1 MATSSGW
8 GARPIKPQ
16 DRDLICPICLDQLT
30 VPRSLTCLHSFCTKC
45 LSSHIS
51 KTATKVSGIHTFK
64 CPVCQTVIR
73 PSFGDNPLTSWAD
86 QFPIDVILASMTL
99 GDKSATDKT
108 CEPCSVQGKQLK
120 AKYFCTV
127 CKECRCQTCYE
138 HHQSSKLLKGH
149 KIVTVEE
156 FLSDPAMAVT
166 LAEYL
171 TCTNHADK
179 EYTVYCRDHG
189 KVLCATCLEEGHKGC
204 INCKE
209 IIVHAKEVI
218 KEQRTDKVL
227 RKMKT
232 LVKHLTDVCERKR
245 QNMLDFEADI
255 IKKLNEISTLR
266 QNLNSIIDDL
276 EIRVREKGKKVCKQ
290 QSMKRLEEDRH
301 IQSVVAAV
309 KNSCKQLEA
318 ISKYGSETRLCVVL
332 QKMEDQ
338 LLAYQK
344 RSTDFSE
351 ILKINIEINIP
362 DFIRKNSML
371 SVADVSCTVL
381 ENRQIIP
388 LPYDSMQFRS
398 DEKAVKERH
407 MRANETDD
415 RHSYRKDRKKVS
427 DRGSTCR
434 DIVKVEEFKV
444 HRPRIDMPPA
454 YAAVDCLPDGKVVF
468 LDMANSR
475 CCLYDSCYRY
485 ISEYKLSSCPRRM
498 AVDAKNEIAIS
509 LPDQMKIHFLLII
522 GDSIT
527 SKRII
532 STTRWCTALASLSN
546 KELVFTGYD
555 KDRYHWGIMTTDGQ
569 EKSCFYIPG
578 HIMTPATGGT
588 NVILNLLK
596 TRVYISCYLNNAVY
610 CFSLDGIKHFEYVSD
625 SLKGPADMTIDMQ
638 ENLFVVGLESCN
650 IHQLAQDGSVLKVI
664 TDGIPRFPASICLN
678 TSEKQFLL
686 TSVDDTNRDTCFIYQ
701 LK

>member
-30 VPRSLTCLHSFCTKC
+30 VPRSLTCLHSFCTNC

-64 CPVCQTVIR
+64 CPVCQAVIR
-73 PSFGDNPLTSWAD
+73 SIYGDKPLTSYAD
-86 QFPIDVILASMTL
+86 QFPIDVVLASMSP

-108 CEPCSVQGKQLK
+108 CEPCSIQGKQLK

-166 LAEYL
+166 IDGCL
-171 TCTNHADK
+171 TCTDHLDE
-179 EYTVYCRDHG
+179 EYTFYCRDHG
-189 KVLCATCLEEGHKGC
+189 KVLCATCLEEGHKRC
-204 INCKE
+204 TNCKD

-218 KEQRTDKVL
+218 KKQSSNKVL
-227 RKMKT
+227 KKMKA
-232 LVKHLTDVCERKR
+232 LEKHLTGVSKRKR
-245 QNMLDFEADI
+245 QNMLDFEDDI
-255 IKKLNEISTLR
+255 KKKLNEISTLR
-266 QNLNSIIDDL
+266 QNINSIIDDL
-276 EIRVREKGKKVCKQ
+276 EIRVREEGKRASEQ
-290 QSMKRLEEDRH
+290 QSTRTLEEDRH

-318 ISKYGSETRLCVVL
+318 ISKYGSETQLCVVL

-338 LLAYQK
+338 LLAYQTQ
-344 RSTDFSE
+344 STDFSE
-351 ILKINIEINIP
+351 ILKINIDLNIP
-362 DFIRKNSML
+362 ECLHESSML
-371 SVADVSCTVL
+371 SVTDLSCTVL

-398 DEKAVKERH
+398 DEKAIKERH

-415 RHSYRKDRKKVS
+415 THSHIKYRERVSYRGRK
-427 DRGSTCR
+427 CR

-444 HRPRIDMPPA
+444 HRPYIEMPPA
-454 YAAVDCLPDGKVVF
+454 YAAIDCLPDGKIVF

-475 CCLYDSCYRY
+475 CCLYDSCYQY
-485 ISEYKLSSCPRRM
+485 ISEYMLSSSPRRM
-498 AVDAKNEIAIS
+498 AVVAKNEIAIS
-509 LPDQMKIHFLLII
+509 LPDQMKIHFLLI
-522 GDSIT
+522 GDTIT
-527 SKRII
+527 SKRTT
-532 STTRWCTALASLSN
+532 STTRWCTSLASLSN

-555 KDRYHWGIMTTDGQ
+555 TDRYHWGIMTTDGQ

-578 HIMTPATGGT
+578 HIMTPTTGGT
-588 NVILNLLK
+588 NVILNSLK
-596 TRVYISCYLNNAVY
+596 TRVCISCYLNNAVY
-610 CFSLDGIKHFEYVSD
+610 CFSLDGVKYFEYVSD
-625 SLKGPADMTIDMQ
+625 SLKGPADMAIDMQ
-638 ENLFVVGLESCN
+638 ENLFVVGHESCN

-664 TDGIPRFPASICLN
+664 TDGIPRFPVSICLN
-678 TSEKQFLL
+678 TSGKQFLL
-686 TSVDDTNRDTCFIYQ
+686 TSVDDTNRDTCFVYQ

>member
-16 DRDLICPICLDQLT
+16 GRDLICPICLDQLT
-30 VPRSLTCLHSFCTKC
+30 IPRSLTCLHSFCTKC
-45 LSSHIS
+45 LSSYIS

-64 CPVCQTVIR
+64 CPVCQAVIR
-73 PSFGDNPLTSWAD
+73 PPFGDNPLTSWAD
-86 QFPIDVILASMTL
+86 QFPIDVLLASML
-99 GDKSATDKT
+99 IGDKSATVKT

-120 AKYFCTV
+120 ANYFCTV

-166 LAEYL
+166 IAEYL
-171 TCTNHADK
+171 TCTDHVDK

-189 KVLCATCLEEGHKGC
+189 KVLCTTCLEEGHKGC
-204 INCKE
+204 TNCKD
-209 IIVHAKEVI
+209 IIVHAKEI
-218 KEQRTDKVL
+218 LKEQRPNKLLKKVKAL
-227 RKMKT
+227 QEHIM
-232 LVKHLTDVCERKR
+232 DVSQRKR
-245 QNMLDFEADI
+245 QNMLDFEDDI
-255 IKKLNEISTLR
+255 KKKLNEISTVR
-266 QNLNSIIDDL
+266 QKINAIINDL
-276 EIRVREKGKKVCKQ
+276 EIRVTEKGKKVSEL
-290 QSMKRLEEDRH
+290 QSTRTLKEDRH

-318 ISKYGSETRLCVVL
+318 ISKYGSETQVCVVL

-351 ILKINIEINIP
+351 ILKINIDLNIP
-362 DFIRKNSML
+362 DCIRESSML
-371 SVADVSCTVL
+371 SVTDLSCKVL

-388 LPYDSMQFRS
+388 LPYDLTQ
-398 DEKAVKERH
+398 H
-407 MRANETDD
+407 
-415 RHSYRKDRKKVS
+415 
-427 DRGSTCR
+427 C
-434 DIVKVEEFKV
+434 IVKVEEFKV
-444 HRPRIDMPPA
+444 HRPCIEIPPA
-454 YAAVDCLPDGKVVF
+454 YAAIDCLPDGKIVF

-475 CCLYDSCYRY
+475 CCLYDSCYQY
-485 ISEYKLSSCPRRM
+485 LSEYKLSSSPRRM
-498 AVDAKNEIAIS
+498 AVVARYEIAIS
-509 LPDQMKIHFLLII
+509 HPDQMKIHFLLVI
-522 GDSIT
+522 GDNIT

-578 HIMTPATGGT
+578 HNITSATGGT
-588 NVILNLLK
+588 NVILNSLK
-596 TRVYISCYLNNAVY
+596 TRVCISCYLNNAVY
-610 CFSLDGIKHFEYVSD
+610 CFSLDGIKYFEYVSD
-625 SLKGPADMTIDMQ
+625 SLKGPADMAIDLQ
-638 ENLFVVGLESCN
+638 ENLFVVGLESSN
-650 IHQLAQDGSVLKVI
+650 IHELARDGSVLKVI
-664 TDGIPRFPASICLN
+664 TDGIPRFPVSICLN
-678 TSEKQFLL
+678 TSGKQFLL
-686 TSVDDTNRDTCFIYQ
+686 TSVDDTNRDTCFVYQ